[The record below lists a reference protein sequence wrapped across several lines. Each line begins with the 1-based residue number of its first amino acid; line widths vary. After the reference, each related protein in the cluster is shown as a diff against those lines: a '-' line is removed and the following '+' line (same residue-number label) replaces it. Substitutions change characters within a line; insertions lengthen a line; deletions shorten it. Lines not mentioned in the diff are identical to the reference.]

1 MILIAT
7 ASKRSVSTDTIHMLL
22 GIIDQS
28 LSVAIELGP
37 FVDCTSNQVSH
48 TGAVT
53 YYNKTAL
60 IFLQADAYLE
70 LITPARAEL
79 LKKSVV
85 LARELKLEFQDV
97 SYEALAVEI
106 AVCLTS

>member
-1 MILIAT
+1 MLIAI
-7 ASKRSVSTDTIHMLL
+7 ASKRSVSHETIDFLL
-22 GIIDQS
+22 HIVDRIW
-28 LSVAIELGP
+28 SVAVELGP

-48 TGAVT
+48 IGAET
-53 YYNKTAL
+53 YYNKMAL

-79 LKKSVV
+79 LKKSIV

-97 SYEALAVEI
+97 SYEELAVEI
-106 AVCLTS
+106 AVCFTS